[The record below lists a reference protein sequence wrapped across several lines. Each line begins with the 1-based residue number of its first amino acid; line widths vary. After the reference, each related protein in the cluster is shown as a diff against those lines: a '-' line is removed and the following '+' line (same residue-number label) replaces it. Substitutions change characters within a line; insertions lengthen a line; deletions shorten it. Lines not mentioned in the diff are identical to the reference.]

1 MNLSVLELC
10 AGGGGQALGFEMAG
24 FDHAA
29 VVEYEEKFCGTLRGN
44 RPEWKVH
51 HKDIREFSGGAYRGV
66 DLITAGVPCPP
77 FSVAG
82 KQLGSNDER
91 DMFPAALEIIASAK
105 PRAIMF
111 ENVPGLAAAKFAEY
125 RDDLFQKIRE
135 LGYEPEGRLIQS
147 ADYGVPQL
155 RPRFIIIGMAIADWN
170 RFAWPIPTL
179 DAKSVGETLVDLMG
193 AEGWK
198 GAKAWAKRANVIA
211 PTLVGGSRLHGGPD
225 LGPTRAKAQWR
236 TLGVDGMGI
245 ANSAPPA
252 DAPKDFIPK
261 LTLRM
266 AARIQSFPDYWEFF
280 GGKTAAYRQ
289 IGNAFPPKVAQ
300 AFGLAIRAALKGEK
314 PVTWDSADQMRLL
327 EKPKAYKH
335 KRMKA
340 AK

>member
-1 MNLSVLELC
+1 MNPSVLELC

-24 FDHAA
+24 FEHAA
-29 VVEYEEKFCGTLRGN
+29 VVEYEAKFCGSLREN
-44 RPEWKVH
+44 RPQWKVH
-51 HKDIREFSGGAYRGV
+51 HEDIREFNGSPYRGV

-111 ENVPGLAAAKFAEY
+111 ENVPGLAAAKFADY
-125 RDDLFQKIRE
+125 RSELFQKIRE
-135 LGYEPEGRLIQS
+135 LGYEPEGRLIQA

-155 RPRFIIIGMAIADWN
+155 RPRFIIIGMKIADWN
-170 RFAWPIPTL
+170 GFAWPVPTL
-179 DAKSVGETLVDLMG
+179 DAKTVGETLIDLMG

-198 GAKAWAKRANVIA
+198 GAKKWAKGANTIA

-245 ANSAPPA
+245 ANSAPLA
-252 DAPKDFIPK
+252 DAPLDHMPR

-266 AARIQSFPDYWEFF
+266 AARIQSFPDEWTFF
-280 GGKTAAYRQ
+280 GGKTASYRQ
-289 IGNAFPPKVAQ
+289 IGNAFPPRVAQ
-300 AFGLAIRAALKGEK
+300 ALGSAIRAALKGEK
-314 PVTWDSADQMRLL
+314 PTTWGSQDQMRLL
-327 EKPKAYKH
+327 EKQAEYKH
-335 KRMKA
+335 KRRRP